1 MIAQEYE
8 LEQPEYF
15 SSEVYRVAE
24 LPPRPGSTR
33 PRFRIIRGHLSQQQA
48 VAAARLGTN
57 LFFRGRKVQVRNFAN
72 QVGGQLQRRVERHG
86 DGLTHYHLIIPA
98 RHNRHVILPARRIH
112 IWFAP
117 RVPPGEFFN

>member
-1 MIAQEYE
+1 MLSREYE

-33 PRFRIIRGHLSQQQA
+33 PRFRVVGGYLNQRQA
-48 VAAARLGTN
+48 VAAARLGTS
-57 LFFRGRKVQVRNFAN
+57 LFFRGSKAQVRNFAN
-72 QVGGQLQRRVERHG
+72 QVGGRLQRRSERHG
-86 DGLTHYHLIIPA
+86 SGLMHYQLIIPA
-98 RHNRHVILPARRIH
+98 RRNRRVVLPERRIH